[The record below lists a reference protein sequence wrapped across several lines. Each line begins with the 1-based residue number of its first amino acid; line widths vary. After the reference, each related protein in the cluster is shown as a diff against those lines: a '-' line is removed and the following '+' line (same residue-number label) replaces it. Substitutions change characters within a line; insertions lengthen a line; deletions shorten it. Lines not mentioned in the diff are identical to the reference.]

1 MSGGTQSRDYRK
13 LGAGIAFSAILLA
26 GLAAGSRWHRA
37 AKAAGSSPLGTTL
50 ASSARAA
57 HPSFQLAPRPL
68 AIAPGSKLKPA
79 PNVAAGLSR
88 HPAAAAPRPAGV
100 AASPAN
106 QLVANY
112 GKLPLGFEANQGQTD
127 GRVKFLSRGRGYS
140 LFLTGDEAVL
150 TLESASQKAKGEG
163 GNWKPE
169 TGNWK
174 AETGN
179 SQLAPRGSSLPPAA
193 RGDLPITAKLSD
205 KDPLTPAPLPQG
217 GEGRVSLNLR
227 PRPLGGE
234 GGPHPAFSSAGAG
247 QVRGSIRRP
256 ILQSSVG
263 TPDSGRETPD
273 AVLRMRLVGAN
284 TAAAVTG
291 AEELPGK
298 SNYFIGNDPKKWHTN
313 VPNYAKVRYQ
323 SVYPGVDLVYYGN
336 QGGQLEYDFVVAPGA
351 DPSAIV
357 LDIGAVREPPTV
369 AAVSDRRSAVGTPPL
384 QKRAHRDVPLQLT
397 PDGDLVVK
405 TDGGEVRFH
414 KPIVYQD
421 VESETRIPDSGARD
435 EIRNLKF
442 ENRQSSIDNRQFLDG
457 HYTLDAQNHVQFQVA
472 PYDHSKLLFIDPVL
486 SYSTYLGGSNI
497 DYGYG
502 IAVDSSGN
510 AYVTGQTYSTDFPTM
525 NPLPEATCAGSCS
538 NAFVA
543 KLNAAGSALV
553 YSTYL
558 GGSNYDYGY
567 GIAVDSSGNA
577 YVTGDTGST
586 DFPTVNPI
594 QATNKKEI
602 DGANGFVTEL
612 NAAGTALVYSTYL
625 GGSTDDYGQ
634 GIAVDSSGNAYVTGI
649 TQSTDFPTVNPLQGT
664 CGGGCSGNAFVA
676 KLNFNAS
683 STPHLTLVYSTYLGG
698 SNYDIANGI
707 AIDSSG
713 NAYVTGVT
721 NSTDFPTVNPLQAT
735 NYGSDDGFV
744 AELNPAGSA
753 LVYSTYLGGSGGDTS
768 QGIAVDSC
776 GNAYVTG
783 YTQSTNFPTVNP
795 LQATN
800 HGSSD
805 AFVAKISSGMV
816 PCVSFSPTNLT
827 FGSQNVGSPSA
838 PQTVTVTNTGTANLT
853 ISSALIGGTNSGDFA
868 TSADT
873 CTGAPLTPTPGST
886 STCTINVTFTPTAT
900 GSRSASL
907 NFTDNAA
914 NSQQSVSLTGTGAA
928 PVAGVSPPSLT
939 FGNQNLGTTSASQ
952 PVTLSNTTG
961 TAALTIASIGISA
974 NFGESDNCGGSVL
987 AGGSCTINVTFSPS
1001 LTAPAG
1007 MLTGAL
1013 TITDNNNGVAGSTQ
1027 TVSLSGTATSS
1038 GGGGPPPTNVTD
1050 SETITVTDTPLVVAM
1065 PALLNIAAP
1074 VADYSVGSLGFAG
1087 QTATLPLTVSNL
1099 GQANL
1104 SLVAVTPPGSPFS
1117 ISQIACTNGAT
1128 SLPTTLSS
1136 AGACVLSI
1144 SYVAPTSGTPTGTIT
1159 FTDNAAL
1166 SNLTSTAA
1174 GSNFTQSIPLSGAET
1189 STLPPSPPPTTVSAP
1204 VNETITVTDTPLVVA
1219 MPALL
1224 TIAEPVAYYSVGSL
1238 GFGGQSGTLPLTVSN
1253 IGEANLSLNP
1263 VTSPA
1268 SPFSI
1273 ASVACTNGATSLPT
1287 TLPSAGAC
1295 IFSISYVAPSSGTPT
1310 GTITFTDNA
1319 ALSNLTSTAAG
1330 SNFTQTIPLSGAGT
1344 STAPPAPPSTTVSVS
1359 VNETIKVTDT
1369 ETIFVVGPV
1378 VSLAPSSL
1386 TFPAQVLGTSSTAQT
1401 VTLTNTGN
1409 ASLAISSITA
1419 SGDFSQ
1425 TNTCGTSV
1433 SAGANCTISLTF
1445 KPIAG
1450 GTRTGSLS
1458 IFDNVPGSPQSVAL
1472 TGTGLD
1478 FTFTL
1483 LSGSSL
1489 SATVAPGQPAIY
1501 SFSVR
1506 SLGGLAGTINFSC
1519 TGAPA
1524 ETNCT
1529 VSPNPLMAG
1538 SSATTVTVTVL
1549 TTAPS
1554 ASAPRSRPLPPVL
1567 PLSPGLR
1574 GLLLLAL
1581 ALAAMSWAIGRRKQP
1596 GVSRWQS
1603 AMVLLAAG
1611 LLLTL
1616 ALAGCRAPTINP
1628 GTPAGTYTLTV
1639 TGTTGSGA
1647 SALSHSVSLTLIVS

>member
-1 MSGGTQSRDYRK
+1 
-13 LGAGIAFSAILLA
+13 
-26 GLAAGSRWHRA
+26 
-37 AKAAGSSPLGTTL
+37 
-50 ASSARAA
+50 
-57 HPSFQLAPRPL
+57 
-68 AIAPGSKLKPA
+68 
-79 PNVAAGLSR
+79 
-88 HPAAAAPRPAGV
+88 
-100 AASPAN
+100 
-106 QLVANY
+106 
-112 GKLPLGFEANQGQTD
+112 
-127 GRVKFLSRGRGYS
+127 
-140 LFLTGDEAVL
+140 
-150 TLESASQKAKGEG
+150 
-163 GNWKPE
+163 
-169 TGNWK
+169 
-174 AETGN
+174 
-179 SQLAPRGSSLPPAA
+179 
-193 RGDLPITAKLSD
+193 
-205 KDPLTPAPLPQG
+205 
-217 GEGRVSLNLR
+217 
-227 PRPLGGE
+227 
-234 GGPHPAFSSAGAG
+234 
-247 QVRGSIRRP
+247 
-256 ILQSSVG
+256 
-263 TPDSGRETPD
+263 
-273 AVLRMRLVGAN
+273 
-284 TAAAVTG
+284 
-291 AEELPGK
+291 
-298 SNYFIGNDPKKWHTN
+298 
-313 VPNYAKVRYQ
+313 
-323 SVYPGVDLVYYGN
+323 
-336 QGGQLEYDFVVAPGA
+336 
-351 DPSAIV
+351 
-357 LDIGAVREPPTV
+357 
-369 AAVSDRRSAVGTPPL
+369 
-384 QKRAHRDVPLQLT
+384 
-397 PDGDLVVK
+397 
-405 TDGGEVRFH
+405 
-414 KPIVYQD
+414 
-421 VESETRIPDSGARD
+421 
-435 EIRNLKF
+435 
-442 ENRQSSIDNRQFLDG
+442 
-457 HYTLDAQNHVQFQVA
+457 
-472 PYDHSKLLFIDPVL
+472 
-486 SYSTYLGGSNI
+486 
-497 DYGYG
+497 
-502 IAVDSSGN
+502 
-510 AYVTGQTYSTDFPTM
+510 M
-525 NPLPEATCAGSCS
+525 NP
-538 NAFVA
+538 
-543 KLNAAGSALV
+543 AGSALV